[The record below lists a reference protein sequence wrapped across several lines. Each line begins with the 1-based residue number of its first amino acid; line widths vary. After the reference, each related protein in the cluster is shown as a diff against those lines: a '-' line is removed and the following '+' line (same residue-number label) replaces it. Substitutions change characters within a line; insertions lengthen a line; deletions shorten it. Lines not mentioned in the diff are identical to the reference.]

1 MIIKRELQ
9 NATWEFD
16 TEKNQLCITKREP
29 SGVFG
34 EDNEE
39 MYTEENLYLTKVEMF
54 SLSRF
59 LIRSMQK
66 MSQKERK
73 LKKES

>member
-1 MIIKRELQ
+1 MKIVRALQ
-9 NATWEFD
+9 NATWEFNSD
-16 TEKNQLCITKREP
+16 SNELRVITERASVLPDGTAIRTKAE
-29 SGVFG
+29 VTL
-34 EDNEE
+34 N
-39 MYTEENLYLTKVEMF
+39 KVELF